1 MKKLLTGNEGIA
13 RGAYEAGCSV
23 AAAYPGTPS
32 TEILENLA
40 GYKEIYT
47 EWSPNEKVA
56 VEVASG
62 AAIAGARALAAMK
75 HVGMNVAADPLFTMA
90 YEGVNGGLVL
100 VTADDPGI
108 HSSQNEQ
115 DNRYY
120 APHAKVAMLEPSDSQ
135 ECKDFVK
142 IAYALSEEYDLPVI
156 LRVTTRVCHSK
167 SLVELGERAEV
178 GVKPYQKNVQKY
190 AMAPAH
196 AQARHII
203 VEEKLRKLQAAA
215 ETSTCNRIEWGHCG
229 IGIITSGISY
239 QYAREVFGDEV
250 SYLKLGLTYPLPEQ
264 MIRDFAA
271 QMEEVWIIEENDPY
285 LETAVKAL
293 GIPCRGK
300 EFLPVCGELNPGIIR
315 AAFFPAEEETEK
327 QDEALA
333 QGQQAEKQ
341 GQEQEREEEQADNRA
356 DAAEVAGLSVP
367 GRPPVMCAGCP
378 HRGLFFALS
387 KLKDVVVSGDIGCYT
402 LGLTPPLGVTDTVIC
417 MGASISAGIG
427 FEKAFQQGGV
437 PRKVFC
443 CIGDSTFFHSG
454 ITGLI
459 DAVYNK
465 SKICVVIMDNRV
477 TAMTGHQENPG
488 TGRTLQGEETVIID
502 LEKIVRAV
510 GIKEEHIRVVDP
522 YNLAETES
530 AVREAAA
537 AVEPFVIISKCPC
550 ALLKDV
556 QRERAGQALRIDQEK
571 CIKCKMCLKT
581 GCPAL
586 SIREG
591 QVLIDESS
599 CNGCGLCRQ
608 LCKFGAI
615 TKAGE

>member
-1 MKKLLTGNEGIA
+1 MKKLLTGNEAIA

-32 TEILENLA
+32 TEILENMA
-40 GYKEIYT
+40 GFQEIYT

-75 HVGMNVAADPLFTMA
+75 HVGLNVAADPLFTMA
-90 YEGVNGGLVL
+90 YEGVNGGLVI

-135 ECKDFVK
+135 ECKDFVQ
-142 IAYALSEEYDLPVI
+142 IAFSLSEQYDLPVL

-167 SLVELGERAEV
+167 SLVELGERVAV

-196 AQARHII
+196 AKVRHVL
-203 VEEKLRKLQAAA
+203 VEEKLYKLQAEADH
-215 ETSTCNRIEWGHCG
+215 SPLNRIEWGG
-229 IGIITSGISY
+229 KQRGIITSGISY
-239 QYAREVFGDEV
+239 QYAREVFGEDV

-264 MIRDFAA
+264 LIRDFAA
-271 QMEEVWIIEENDPY
+271 QVEEVWVIEENDPY
-285 LETAVKAL
+285 LEQNLKAL
-293 GIPCRGK
+293 GIQCKGK
-300 EFLPVCGELNPGIIR
+300 EVLPICGELNPGIIR
-315 AAFFPAEEETEK
+315 QAFGAAQTGEGKAEGVACSQTRPAACGK
-327 QDEALA
+327 
-333 QGQQAEKQ
+333 
-341 GQEQEREEEQADNRA
+341 
-356 DAAEVAGLSVP
+356 AEVALSSQAELPIP
-367 GRPPVMCAGCP
+367 GRPPVLCAGCP

-387 KLKDVVVSGDIGCYT
+387 KIKDVVVSGDIGCYT

-437 PRKVFC
+437 SKKVFS

-459 DAVYNK
+459 NAVYNK
-465 SKICVVIMDNRV
+465 SKICVIIMDNRI

-488 TGRTLQGEETVIID
+488 TGRTLQGEETVTVDI
-502 LEKIVRAV
+502 EKIVRAV
-510 GIKEEHIRVVDP
+510 GIKEQSIRIVDP
-522 YNLAETES
+522 YNLAETEK
-530 AVREAAA
+530 AVQDAAA
-537 AVEPFVIISKCPC
+537 ATEPFVIITRRPC

-556 QRERAGQALRIDQEK
+556 QRSRLGVFCTIDQEK
-571 CIKCKMCLKT
+571 CKHCRGCLKI
-581 GCPAL
+581 GCPAIAL
-586 SIREG
+586 KEG
-591 QVLIDESS
+591 QIVIDAGS

-608 LCKFGAI
+608 VCKFGAI
-615 TKAGE
+615 AKAGE

>member
-1 MKKLLTGNEGIA
+1 VVLWIKLPEYCGEEDRVMKKLLTGNEAIA
-13 RGAYEAGCSV
+13 RGAYEAGCTV

-32 TEILENLA
+32 TEILENIA
-40 GYKEIYT
+40 GYKEIYS

-100 VTADDPGI
+100 VTADDPGL

-115 DNRYY
+115 DNRHY
-120 APHAKVAMLEPSDSQ
+120 APHAKVAMVEPSDSQ

-142 IAYALSEEYDLPVI
+142 MAFVLSEQYDMPVI
-156 LRVTTRVCHSK
+156 LRGTTRVCHSK
-167 SLVELGERAEV
+167 SLVELEAREEV
-178 GVKPYQKNVQKY
+178 GIKAYQKNVQKY
-190 AMAPAH
+190 AMTPAH
-196 AQARHII
+196 AKVRHVI
-203 VEEKLRKLQAAA
+203 VEEKLCELQKAA
-215 ETSTCNRIEWGHCG
+215 EHSPLNRIEWGG
-229 IGIITSGISY
+229 RKVGIITSGISY

-264 MIRDFAA
+264 KIRDFAA
-271 QMEEVWIIEENDPY
+271 QVGEVWVIEENDPY

-293 GIPCRGK
+293 GIKCKGK
-300 EFLPVCGELNPGIIR
+300 DVLPLCGELNSGIIR
-315 AAFFPAEEETEK
+315 EAFGSPKGKKVAAGLVAAP
-327 QDEALA
+327 
-333 QGQQAEKQ
+333 
-341 GQEQEREEEQADNRA
+341 GQE
-356 DAAEVAGLSVP
+356 LSLP

-387 KLKDVVVSGDIGCYT
+387 KLKDVVVSSDIGCYT
-402 LGLTPPLGVTDTVIC
+402 LGLTPPLAVTDTVIC

-427 FEKAFQQGGV
+427 FEKAFQKGGV
-437 PRKVFC
+437 PKKVFS

-465 SKICVVIMDNRV
+465 SKICVVILDNRI
-477 TAMTGHQENPG
+477 TAMTGHQDNPG
-488 TGRTLQGEETVIID
+488 TGRTLQGEETAAVD
-502 LEKIVRAV
+502 LVPLVRAV
-510 GIKEEHIRVVDP
+510 GIKGENIRVVDP
-522 YNLAETES
+522 YNLAETEE

-537 AVEPFVIISKCPC
+537 ATEPFVIITRQPC

-556 QRERAGQALRIDQEK
+556 QRARAGMYCAIDQEK
-571 CIKCKMCLKT
+571 CRKCKACMKI

-586 SIREG
+586 SVKGG
-591 QVLIDESS
+591 QVVIDANS
-599 CNGCGLCRQ
+599 CNGCGLCLQ
-608 LCKFGAI
+608 VCKFEAI